1 MPLVYTPDLLFEG
14 FSLSKVVLLDSQGRE
29 MPDGIIK
36 GVRSSSWEPDIET
49 FDEFSH
55 EKLINVWSD
64 IRRVN
69 FSLEAGYTSM
79 AAWAKITGSS
89 IKSEPLITN
98 LLTPN
103 QASGTDTLGDTT
115 GFTAHVSSTL
125 SSVTSALAASGSQ
138 ALQAVASAGTGMTFG
153 LPSQAV
159 PVVAGQRYTAR
170 VKVGYCTA
178 ANNCELVMAWYDRY
192 QWVSQVTKLFVSS
205 TGTFVE
211 VINNA
216 VVPVGAEYMSAYL
229 YNPTT
234 TAGVTTMY
242 ADEWGLWKGTGGNWA
257 MPGQP
262 ITGLTGLPSNYA
274 DRLPLYEH
282 GRTNAAAFP
291 VRLTFPARDANG
303 KTQELALTLFK
314 VKFQPPK
321 QSGAEYKAGQSVS
334 YQATA
339 MLSATDETGA
349 LLDREAFGRIDRA
362 YSVG

>member
-103 QASGTDTLGDTT
+103 QASGGDALGNTSDLWGNNGWT
-115 GFTAHVSSTL
+115 VSRITNDAAQGSGCI
-125 SSVTSALAASGSQ
+125 LA
-138 ALQAVASAGTGMTFG
+138 
-153 LPSQAV
+153 
-159 PVVAGQRYTAR
+159 
-170 VKVGYCTA
+170 
-178 ANNCELVMAWYDRY
+178 
-192 QWVSQVTKLFVSS
+192 
-205 TGTFVE
+205 
-211 VINNA
+211 
-216 VVPVGAEYMSAYL
+216 
-229 YNPTT
+229 
-234 TAGVTTMY
+234 TAGVTTYGGCNGSMVSGIAPGGTY
-242 ADEWGLWKGTGGNWA
+242 TALASVRIKVGTRRPRITLAWFTAAEAWISQVVGSPIATGSGWAVISVTGVAPANAAKTAWYVDSPDNGAVGDAIAVDCVSIHAGAGGLWQ